1 MKEKYILTIL
11 AEKRLGLLS
20 QITGLLNRK
29 MLEIESITAAKTDA
43 HSEVIIGIELFI
55 SEKALHP
62 LLMKLENII
71 EVLKVAA
78 VKVDDVI
85 CHRLAF
91 FKLSKGILNTPQSS
105 VIQKHG
111 TQIINLYPDAIL
123 ISKAGNEKD
132 INVLFQQ
139 LDGPHLLGFMQSGLL
154 ADTALINADEVRVM
168 EFLQNKQ
175 DHWNDVNRISGLAA

>member
-11 AEKRLGLLS
+11 AEKKMGLLS

-43 HSEVIIGIELFI
+43 HSEVIISIELFI

-71 EVLKVAA
+71 EVFKAEA

-85 CHRLAF
+85 CQRVAF
-91 FKLSKGILNTPQSS
+91 FKLSKDILNTPHSS
-105 VIQKHG
+105 TIQKYG
-111 TQIINLYPDAIL
+111 AQIINLYPDAIL
-123 ISKAGNEKD
+123 ISKSGNEKD
-132 INVLFQQ
+132 INALFQQ

-154 ADTALINADEVRVM
+154 ADTALINADEARVM
-168 EFLQNKQ
+168 EFFQ
-175 DHWNDVNRISGLAA
+175 DNQDQLVDTNRIIWLAA